1 MSKPAAEF
9 ITYRGIDKL
18 FYGKF
23 MDLFLFISNEF
34 FFFKVLTFRI
44 IHLHGRIN

>member
-9 ITYRGIDKL
+9 ITYRDVDKL

-23 MDLFLFISNEF
+23 MENFDLYLMSF